1 VENGV
6 LNRNEVNINRLVF
19 SQNLCLESDV
29 VHNKK
34 TMKNPDQEPLENE
47 EIPNIEQFQIDR
59 SVGNAADGYAEN
71 EEEDDIINDEFTDD
85 VTPEPGE
92 FDDEDAD
99 ELSEDDQDYTED
111 EIPFADGKGT
121 PLDEIIGDS
130 EEENDDI

>member
-1 VENGV
+1 MENGV

-34 TMKNPDQEPLENE
+34 TMKNPDQEPLEKE

>member
-1 VENGV
+1 MENGV

>member
-1 VENGV
+1 MENGV

-19 SQNLCLESDV
+19 SQNLCLQSDV